1 MPIIATAGESKNY
14 TPAPAGAHIG
24 VCVDVIDIGLKEV
37 TFQGKTKMQH
47 KIDIAWQIDELRD
60 DGKRFVV
67 YKRYTLSLSEKANL
81 RHDLESWRG
90 RPFTAE
96 EERGFDVENVK
107 GANCILSIQ
116 HVTGTKDPS
125 KTFARVVSVMPLM
138 KGMTKLVAVG
148 YERPTAENAA
158 PATDDAP
165 VHDQQPS
172 DDDSGQVDYS
182 DIPFAWAIPFL
193 LPALL
198 AAHTVLA

>member
-1 MPIIATAGESKNY
+1 MAIIATAGDSKTY
-14 TPAPAGAHIG
+14 TPAPAGAHIA
-24 VCVDVIDIGLKEV
+24 VCVDVIDLGMKPNP
-37 TFQGKTKMQH
+37 FRDGAMQR

-60 DGKRFVV
+60 DGKRHVV
-67 YKRYTLSLSEKANL
+67 YKRYTLSLHEKAAL

-90 RPFTAE
+90 RPFTAA
-96 EERGFDVENVK
+96 EERGFDVESIK

-116 HVTGTKDPS
+116 HVPGTKDPS

-138 KGMTKLVAVG
+138 KGMSKLVAVG

-158 PATDDAP
+158 PAADESP

-172 DDDSGQVDYS
+172 DDDSGQVSYD
-182 DIPFAWAIPFL
+182 DIPFAWVIPFA

-198 AAHTVLA
+198 AAHVVLS